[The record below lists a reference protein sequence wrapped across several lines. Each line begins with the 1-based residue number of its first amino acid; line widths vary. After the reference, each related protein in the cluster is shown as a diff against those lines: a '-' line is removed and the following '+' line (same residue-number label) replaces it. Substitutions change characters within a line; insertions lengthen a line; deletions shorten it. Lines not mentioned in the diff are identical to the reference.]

1 MSEKSIMIVN
11 AVLNPNEK
19 EAFTYYSEQSAPLF
33 KEAGAKP
40 IGKHKIAK
48 TIIGSKKLQVVA
60 IMEFP
65 SSESITKV
73 FESEVYKELLPY
85 REKAFLELDV
95 FIGK

>member
-1 MSEKSIMIVN
+1 MIVN

-19 EAFTYYSEQSAPLF
+19 EAFTYYSEQSVPLF
-33 KEAGAKP
+33 KEAGAIP
-40 IGKHKIAK
+40 IGKYKIAK
-48 TIIGSKKLQVVA
+48 TIIGSKKPQVVV

-65 SSESITKV
+65 NSESIINV
-73 FESEVYKELLPY
+73 FESEIYKELLPF